1 MAKKTKD
8 LKIVAEDF
16 VDVTK
21 FAYDEGVNVEMSG
34 QMFYA
39 LMRIVGTL
47 ANEEVKWMY
56 VIDPMSLS
64 ETAKQENVANVISN
78 EGITYFNILGE
89 MEMLH
94 TQNIKA
100 GKTIDVEELQAKIQ
114 EKVNDIIKKG
124 AEEVAD
130 TPDEQAPIVKL
141 KKPKKGE

>member
-1 MAKKTKD
+1 MAKKEN

-21 FAYDEGVNVEMSG
+21 FAYDEGVDVEMSG

-56 VIDPMSLS
+56 QIDPMSLS
-64 ETAKQENVANVISN
+64 ETAKQDNVVNVISN

-94 TQNIKA
+94 TKNIKA

-114 EKVNDIIKKG
+114 DKVNAIIKKG
-124 AEEVAD
+124 EEEV
-130 TPDEQAPIVKL
+130 TEQPKKQAPVVKL
-141 KKPKKGE
+141 KKAKKGE